1 MQREA
6 EMLLA
11 CLLGRREG
19 PRGWNGVNEMGVG
32 EMHYNWERVSARLP
46 RSSRVR
52 FQLEEPTSGRK
63 GPLVSF
69 SVESLG
75 ECLFLSIA

>member
-11 CLLGRREG
+11 CLLGRRAG
-19 PRGWNGVNEMGVG
+19 TRGWDGVNEVG
-32 EMHYNWERVSARLP
+32 GGMPYSWERVSARLP

-52 FQLEEPTSGRK
+52 FLLDKPTSGRR

>member
-1 MQREA
+1 
-6 EMLLA
+6 
-11 CLLGRREG
+11 
-19 PRGWNGVNEMGVG
+19 
-32 EMHYNWERVSARLP
+32 MHYSWERVSARLP

-75 ECLFLSIA
+75 ECSFLSIA